1 MKDPMAIAR
10 INEFHAKPGH
20 GAELRAFLMSVV
32 TDVRTATGCRT
43 SELYEALDV
52 PGHCAV
58 IEVWDCVE
66 DHKAAGRHYAT
77 PARIAEA
84 MALFGAPAA
93 GTCYR
98 SV

>member
-1 MKDPMAIAR
+1 MAIAR

-43 SELYEALDV
+43 CELYEA
-52 PGHCAV
+52 
-58 IEVWDCVE
+58 
-66 DHKAAGRHYAT
+66 AT
-77 PARIAEA
+77 
-84 MALFGAPAA
+84 
-93 GTCYR
+93 GTYYR